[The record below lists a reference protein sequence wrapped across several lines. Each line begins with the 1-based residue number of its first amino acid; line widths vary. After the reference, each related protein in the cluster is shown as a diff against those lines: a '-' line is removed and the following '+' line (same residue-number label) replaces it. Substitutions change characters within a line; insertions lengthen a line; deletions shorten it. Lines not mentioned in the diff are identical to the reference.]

1 MTSTAPDSATIE
13 SASTESAAAA
23 AALQPGSHVLVTGAA
38 GYVGSV
44 CATVLLEQGYR
55 VTVVDDL
62 STGNRD
68 AIPQQAEFV
77 EGDIRELAEPVLS
90 GSDISVVFHFAA
102 RSLVGESVEQP
113 AAYWHHNV
121 VTSL

>member
-1 MTSTAPDSATIE
+1 MTSTAPVSAATE
-13 SASTESAAAA
+13 SASPELASPAG

-68 AIPQQAEFV
+68 AIPEQAEFV

-90 GSDISVVFHFAA
+90 VPIFL
-102 RSLVGESVEQP
+102 RSSTSQP
-113 AAYWHHNV
+113 APWLGNPWSNLLH
-121 VTSL
+121 TGTTMW